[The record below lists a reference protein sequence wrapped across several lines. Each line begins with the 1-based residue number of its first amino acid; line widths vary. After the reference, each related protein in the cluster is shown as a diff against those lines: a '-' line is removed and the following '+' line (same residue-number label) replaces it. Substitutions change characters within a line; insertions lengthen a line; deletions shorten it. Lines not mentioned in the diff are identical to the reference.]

1 MTQQQMSQLLDVPD
15 RTLRDW
21 KKGRGRLYSLLE
33 SLKYEEVK
41 EKISVSDVND
51 IVEFNPKRYT
61 FNCFWQTNK
70 PSQQKVYSI
79 ISNYLGTMNRVDI
92 FALCEEYGKS
102 MVKSV
107 LTDKYKNLYAQGY
120 INTKSMVIALSGTYN
135 TNETYKEILGI
146 VNDY

>member
-21 KKGRGRLYSLLE
+21 KKGRNRLYSLLE
-33 SLKYEEVK
+33 SLKYEDVK
-41 EKISVSDVND
+41 EKISVPDVDD
-51 IVEFNPKRYT
+51 IVEFNPKEYT
-61 FNCFWQTNK
+61 FNCFWQTNNI
-70 PSQQKVYSI
+70 SQQKVYSI
-79 ISNYLGTMNRVDI
+79 ISNYLGTINKIDI
-92 FALCEEYGKS
+92 FTLCKEYGKS

-107 LTDKYKNLYAQGY
+107 LVDKYKKLYTQGY
-120 INTKSMVIALSGTYN
+120 ISTKSMDIPLYGTYS